1 MTIKNNLVKTFLT
14 SITFDSLSRKIKNP
28 CLVIN
33 FNFNQRRNSMKNSKN
48 KFLIAALSFML
59 LFSVSCKNEDKT
71 GGGTGNYGSNTKT
84 NNYVPTPNPDP
95 TPTPPPVI
103 PGQLT
108 ASATSDIK
116 IIVTDNGMHSAG
128 SIAFEVNPPE
138 LKNTGDLTVSIE
150 SVNTNRLNESFLQFK
165 PEDFN
170 SLTPISTELTLSE
183 SGLKKTNQIMNS
195 GSISSLIYSYDVT
208 FKFTTTSD
216 TVSNKTATAKS
227 TVRLYKY
234 KLVTAQMLE
243 DMIKTTPKLTVS
255 NRYQSIYDNYEDS
268 FDIDFSK
275 LTYTAGLKTISIN
288 NANGTMTLPAKE
300 TSTFSKYL
308 CGFDSINF
316 GTDENSK
323 FLYTRRS
330 LGTTTVSADG
340 KTLTANYKFP
350 LKREYI
356 WDNNMTFATNEGLN
370 IEFRLDKGKWI
381 DGF

>member
-1 MTIKNNLVKTFLT
+1 MKKRREEKRREEKNNTTFLT
-14 SITFDSLSRKIKNP
+14 NL
-28 CLVIN
+28 
-33 FNFNQRRNSMKNSKN
+33 
-48 KFLIAALSFML
+48 LSFKLFIILLSLTL
-59 LFSVSCKNEDKT
+59 LFSISCSNEDTT
-71 GGGTGNYGSNTKT
+71 GGGTGNYSSNTKT
-84 NNYVPTPNPDP
+84 NNYVPTP
-95 TPTPPPVI
+95 TPVI

-116 IIVTDNGMHSAG
+116 IIVTDNGMHTAG

-150 SVNTNRLNESFLQFK
+150 SVNTNRLNNSFLQFK

-170 SLTPISTELTLSE
+170 SLTPTSTELTLSE

-255 NRYQSIYDNYEDS
+255 NRYQYIYDNYEDS

-275 LTYTAGLKTISIN
+275 LTYTAGLNTISIN
-288 NANGTMTLPAKE
+288 GANGTMTLPAKE
-300 TSTFSKYL
+300 TSTFSKLL
-308 CGFDSINF
+308 CKKYI
-316 GTDENSK
+316 
-323 FLYTRRS
+323 
-330 LGTTTVSADG
+330 
-340 KTLTANYKFP
+340 
-350 LKREYI
+350 KRHRIYCGVFFI
-356 WDNNMTFATNEGLN
+356 L
-370 IEFRLDKGKWI
+370 LLS
-381 DGF
+381 

>member
-1 MTIKNNLVKTFLT
+1 
-14 SITFDSLSRKIKNP
+14 
-28 CLVIN
+28 
-33 FNFNQRRNSMKNSKN
+33 
-48 KFLIAALSFML
+48 
-59 LFSVSCKNEDKT
+59 
-71 GGGTGNYGSNTKT
+71 
-84 NNYVPTPNPDP
+84 
-95 TPTPPPVI
+95 
-103 PGQLT
+103 
-108 ASATSDIK
+108 
-116 IIVTDNGMHSAG
+116 
-128 SIAFEVNPPE
+128 
-138 LKNTGDLTVSIE
+138 
-150 SVNTNRLNESFLQFK
+150 
-165 PEDFN
+165 
-170 SLTPISTELTLSE
+170 
-183 SGLKKTNQIMNS
+183 
-195 GSISSLIYSYDVT
+195 
-208 FKFTTTSD
+208 
-216 TVSNKTATAKS
+216 
-227 TVRLYKY
+227 
-234 KLVTAQMLE
+234 MLE